1 MIKINIVIPSK
12 YAEDSNVSVI
22 SSILN
27 ISAYWI
33 ASLCN
38 YTHSYITENAAFR
51 VSLLH
56 MSLGK
61 NLVQYNTEHTTYNYD
76 MDDILKSIT
85 ISYLD
90 NISWKD
96 RFEVFIDF
104 NHKIDSILRTIEIT

>member
-12 YAEDSNVSVI
+12 YAEESNTSVI
-22 SSILN
+22 FSILN

-33 ASLCN
+33 CNLCT

-61 NLVQYNTEHTTYNYD
+61 DLIQYNTEHITYNYD
-76 MDDILKSIT
+76 RNAILKSIT

-104 NHKIDSILRTIEIT
+104 NPKIGNILRTIEIT